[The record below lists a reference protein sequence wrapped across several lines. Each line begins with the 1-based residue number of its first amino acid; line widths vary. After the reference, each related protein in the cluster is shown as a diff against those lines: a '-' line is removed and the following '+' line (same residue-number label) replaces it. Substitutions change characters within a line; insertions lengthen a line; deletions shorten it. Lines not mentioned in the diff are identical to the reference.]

1 MNQPEGLYS
10 DYSTPATK
18 ADLDATHMRV
28 YDASEIPQIS
38 LDYAQI
44 IQSLA
49 FLTDEQRAG
58 FFALLGDSYCLH
70 CGSVEGAKCVC
81 QRDE

>member
-1 MNQPEGLYS
+1 MNHPDGLYS

-18 ADLDATHMRV
+18 SDVAKVT
-28 YDASEIPQIS
+28 S

-44 IQSLA
+44 LNSLA

-58 FFALLGDSYCLH
+58 FFALLGASYCLK
-70 CGSVEGAKCVC
+70 CGSTEGSKCVC